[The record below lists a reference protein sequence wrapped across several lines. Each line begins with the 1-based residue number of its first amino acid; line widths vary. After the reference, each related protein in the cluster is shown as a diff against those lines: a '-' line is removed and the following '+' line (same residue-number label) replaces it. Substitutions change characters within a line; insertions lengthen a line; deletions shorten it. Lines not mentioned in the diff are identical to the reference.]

1 MPKNNYGCSSK
12 EAREMVELISA
23 VDEDLIPYTIILIK
37 SRVDPLVPITPVL
50 SMK

>member
-1 MPKNNYGCSSK
+1 MPKDNYGCRSK
-12 EAREMVELISA
+12 EAREMVQLISA
-23 VDEDLIPYTIILIK
+23 LDVDLIPDTANHK